1 MLKNALTLLAVIGV
15 LLLIATSIPT
25 SNTLE
30 PSATVDIQPRDEP
43 KKIGLNPYSL
53 PPAEITENPHALL
66 PNGKTALTQAA
77 FDGDAERLNQLY
89 QLSEGH
95 NLSLPDANGDN
106 TLVAA
111 VAGGHHSLASKLME
125 KGVIVDREAFK
136 RLSKTLDLTDKDEV
150 QWWLW
155 NHLPLADPQ
164 TLQALYDPSDSS
176 LMNEILAAGY
186 QPSREEAAVMFN
198 EYLDGD
204 AYFQLYR
211 LYPDMFSP
219 ESIDN
224 LFNPVNYDSAS
235 PKQRIMM
242 QTLFTTVPY
251 TEDNSWD
258 FLELIEKLPL
268 DLAITHPDHNR
279 EQFQH
284 QLQKYCDMAD
294 PSGVVLFDLGI
305 KCTFDHPFINAVDAD
320 NYALVQHYIDS
331 GIDPKKTRAYGKSP
345 MDIALSYS
353 SAETLEM
360 AKLLI
365 DNGAATQ
372 TDINNFY
379 SMMHAFGNEFDHY
392 RPFATIPLKLAV
404 SPKDDLYVL
413 RYSNEKKRYQLS
425 KQDATGTT
433 LWDKTLGEKRFFNI
447 LDKPAGLYFND
458 GKLLLAQN
466 RFIDGRQKTRLTL
479 FNEKGEQL
487 EQVDVLGTFES
498 LIMQS
503 KSYAL
508 TTQRTTALYGTALQP
523 IGDITSQPEAFIP
536 AVPLKDVGRRS
547 FHRHFA
553 YDIQKQDYY
562 PDRTLVLFRPKTQY
576 SSSKPERMVSR
587 YLASILSRTGELAK
601 TSLIGGGNLT
611 PLDYAV
617 SDNHAYIILAN
628 AVHVGIEKRSAD
640 FEIESRHY
648 LTFDDSPFSTT
659 INSMSCDTTGCTLL
673 GNSNNKLALLRT
685 IPGSRQQTL
694 TITDIRYDYSDND
707 SDDKPG
713 WLVNRDNEQDFI
725 SGVEQLRFEQAQPVA
740 KGHAILLDRTLDLVS
755 GANGNIYAIGNH
767 NNDAAYEVLNN
778 KGDLL
783 GHYEM
788 NFGYARSRI
797 NKLQPLADGRL
808 LIIGH
813 LYQHFNFFRT
823 YAALLT
829 PQGEPIWSRVY
840 QQMDSMNGLLIDEA
854 NHLFYSIDGA
864 HSIAKLSLEDGTIMQ
879 QLTTPEG
886 LTQLY
891 RTSQGRIVGFGE
903 KTLNYGSGRQDKT
916 TQPFLYCL
924 APDET
929 TFSTK
934 MVGEPGDN
942 LLSAEPWE
950 DGLVAAYIKDNEG
963 SVSSNAI
970 FARINAETC
979 QISFDW
985 KL

>member
-1 MLKNALTLLAVIGV
+1 MLKNALTLLAVIGL
-15 LLLIATSIPT
+15 LLLIATSISTP
-25 SNTLE
+25 NTIE
-30 PSATVDIQPRDEP
+30 TSATVDIQPRNEP
-43 KKIGLNPYSL
+43 KKIVLNAYSL
-53 PPAEITENPHALL
+53 PPADITENPHVLL

-89 QLSEGH
+89 QLSKGH

-111 VAGGHHSLASKLME
+111 VDGGHHSLASELMK

-136 RLSKTLDLTDKDEV
+136 RLSNTLDLTDKDEV

-164 TLQALYDPSDSS
+164 KLHVLYDPSDSS

-186 QPSREEAAVMFN
+186 QPSPEEAAAMFN

-204 AYFQLYR
+204 AYFQLYL

-224 LFNPVNYDSAS
+224 LFNPVDYDSAS

-242 QTLFTTVPY
+242 QTLFTAVPY
-251 TEDNSWD
+251 TEENSWD
-258 FLELIEKLPL
+258 FLDLIERLPL
-268 DLAITHPDHNR
+268 DLAITHPDHD
-279 EQFQH
+279 QFQH
-284 QLQKYCDMAD
+284 HLRKYCDMSD

-305 KCTFDHPFINAVDAD
+305 ECAFDHPFTNAVDEH

-331 GIDPKKTRAYGKSP
+331 GIDPKKVRAYGKSP
-345 MDIALSYS
+345 MDLALSYS
-353 SAETLEM
+353 SMESLEM

-372 TDINNFY
+372 TDINIFY
-379 SMMHAFGNEFDHY
+379 SMIHAFGNEFDHY
-392 RPFATIPLKLAV
+392 HTFATIPLKLAV
-404 SPKDDLYVL
+404 SPQDDLYVL
-413 RYSNEKKRYQLS
+413 RYSNEKQRYQLS
-425 KQDATGTT
+425 KQDATGSM
-433 LWDKTLGEKRFFNI
+433 LWDITLGEQRFFNI

-479 FNEKGEQL
+479 FNENGERL
-487 EQVDVLGTFES
+487 EQVDILGTFES
-498 LIMQS
+498 LIIQS
-503 KSYAL
+503 QSYAL
-508 TTQRTTALYGTALQP
+508 TTQRATALYDTRLQP

-536 AVPLKDVGRRS
+536 AVPMETVGHRS
-547 FHRHFA
+547 FHRYFA
-553 YDIQKQDYY
+553 YDFQKQDYY
-562 PDRTLVLFRPKTQY
+562 PDRTLVLFRPETQY
-576 SSSKPERMVSR
+576 SSSKPKRMVSR
-587 YLASILSRTGELAK
+587 YLASILNRTGEIAK
-601 TSLIGGGNLT
+601 TSLIGGGNQT
-611 PLDYAV
+611 PLDYAL

-628 AVHVGIEKRSAD
+628 ADDVRIEKRSAD

-648 LTFDDSPFSTT
+648 LTLDDSPFSTT
-659 INSMSCDTTGCTLL
+659 LNSMSCDTTGCTLL

-694 TITDIRYDYSDND
+694 TITNIRYDSFDND
-707 SDDKPG
+707 LDDEPG

-725 SGVEQLRFEQAQPVA
+725 SGFQQLRFEQAQPVA

-767 NNDAAYEVLNN
+767 NNDAAYEVLND

-808 LIIGH
+808 LVIGH

-840 QQMDSMNGLLIDEA
+840 HHMDSMNGLLIDEA
-854 NHLFYSIDGA
+854 NNLFYSIDGA
-864 HSIAKLSLEDGTIMQ
+864 HSIAKLSLEDGSIMQ

-903 KTLNYGSGRQDKT
+903 KELSYGSGRNDKAI
-916 TQPFLYCL
+916 QHFLYCL
-924 APDET
+924 SPDET
-929 TFSTK
+929 TFNAEII
-934 MVGEPGDN
+934 GEPDDS

-950 DGLVAAYIKDNEG
+950 DGLVVAYIKDNEG
-963 SVSSNAI
+963 SVNSNAML
-970 FARINAETC
+970 ARINAETC